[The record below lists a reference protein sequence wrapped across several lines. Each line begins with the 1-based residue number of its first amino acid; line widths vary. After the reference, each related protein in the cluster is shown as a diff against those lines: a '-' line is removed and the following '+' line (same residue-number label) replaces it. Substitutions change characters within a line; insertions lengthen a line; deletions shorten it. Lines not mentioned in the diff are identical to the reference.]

1 MMLSSK
7 PHIPPSFP
15 TFLNEYSRES
25 VPLTFAHNYIY
36 VLFMYLIIPERLD
49 SLIWLII

>member
-25 VPLTFAHNYIY
+25 VLLTFAHNYIY
-36 VLFMYLIIPERLD
+36 VLFMFLIPERLD